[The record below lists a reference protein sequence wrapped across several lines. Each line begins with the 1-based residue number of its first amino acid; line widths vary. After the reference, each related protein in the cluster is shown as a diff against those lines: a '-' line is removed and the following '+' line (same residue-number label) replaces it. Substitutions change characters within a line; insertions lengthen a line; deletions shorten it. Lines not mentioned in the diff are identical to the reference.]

1 MAGWWVYMIET
12 KTGKLYT
19 GISTDV
25 ERRFEEHAQQRAKG
39 AKFFRSDP
47 PQAIVYRE
55 ELDSRSAATKREM
68 SIKKLTRQAKLELI
82 DIAPSS

>member
-1 MAGWWVYMIET
+1 MADWWVYIIET

-25 ERRFEEHAQQRAKG
+25 DRRFAEHAQQRNKG

-47 PQAIVYRE
+47 PQRIVYRE

-68 SIKKLTRQAKLELI
+68 LIKKLTRQAKLELI
-82 DIAPSS
+82 GLATRI